1 MNERELLKIK
11 KEIDTAKT
19 EVSELE
25 GAKKTMLKDLL
36 DRFGCKTLEE
46 ASLKLETM
54 AAEIEALQAQLD
66 DGLREIEEKYGE
78 IER

>member
-1 MNERELLKIK
+1 MDERQLLKLK
-11 KEIDTAKT
+11 EEIDTAKT

-25 GAKKTMLKDLL
+25 GSKKTMLKDLL

-46 ASLKLETM
+46 ASAKLEKM

-66 DGLREIEEKYGE
+66 AGIQKIEEKYGE
-78 IER
+78 IG

>member
-25 GAKKTMLKDLL
+25 GSKKTMLKDLL

-46 ASLKLETM
+46 ASTKLEKMT
-54 AAEIEALQAQLD
+54 AEIEALQAQLD
-66 DGLREIEEKYGE
+66 DGLREIEKKYGE
-78 IER
+78 IEG